1 MSSQSRDLAK
11 VKVKSLDE
19 PVDCISRFVGKDL
32 DQIISSE
39 FTSRFLGVGKATN
52 QFVGRSAVCVG
63 WTYNLAAV
71 SGMPRS

>member
-1 MSSQSRDLAK
+1 MSTQSRDLAK
-11 VKVKSLDE
+11 VKVESLDE

-32 DQIISSE
+32 DQVISSE
-39 FTSRFLGVGKATN
+39 FTSRFLGVGKANN
-52 QFVGRSAVCVG
+52 QFEDRQVCG